1 LYVITE
7 SGVDRIKVTVGLG
20 GYSGMSTGKASF
32 DNVTMEEV
40 ETIPEGAPRAV
51 VKAQNTKKSSNNSNN
66 TTTPRALHLKTTKT
80 KMN

>member
-1 LYVITE
+1 
-7 SGVDRIKVTVGLG
+7 
-20 GYSGMSTGKASF
+20 MSTGKASF

>member
-1 LYVITE
+1 
-7 SGVDRIKVTVGLG
+7 
-20 GYSGMSTGKASF
+20 
-32 DNVTMEEV
+32 MEEV

-66 TTTPRALHLKTTKT
+66 TNNTKSSSSQNNET